1 VIGRPACGW
10 RRGARTALAVAAAAG
25 ALAGGPPAALAQGS
39 PRGAGAPGAPTDDA
53 AQIRRLRQASNEA
66 IARHDTAGIG
76 AAFADHVIV
85 VTSRSDR
92 NVGRQA
98 NLASFAAQFA
108 ARPDVTYRRSPR
120 EVRVFAPWGMASEA
134 GEWRGSWTEP
144 DGKVAIA
151 GRYFAKWR
159 RIGGRWLLESETYV
173 PERCTGAAYC
183 SAVP

>member
-1 VIGRPACGW
+1 M
-10 RRGARTALAVAAAAG
+10 LAVAVAAC
-25 ALAGGPPAALAQGS
+25 ALAGAPPAVQAQGS
-39 PRGAGAPGAPTDDA
+39 PPASGVSNSTADDA

-76 AAFADHVIV
+76 AAFAEHVIV

-92 NVGRQA
+92 SIGRQA

-108 ARPDVTYRRSPR
+108 ARPDVTYRRSPVD
-120 EVRVFAPWGMASEA
+120 VRVYAPWGMASEA
-134 GEWRGSWTEP
+134 GEWSGSWTEP
-144 DGKVAIA
+144 DGKVAIG

-173 PERCTGAAYC
+173 PERCTGARYC